1 MSGFWVVMAIHE
13 RLYVVAY
20 DISDPKRWRA
30 IFKTMHGYGD
40 WLQLSV
46 FQCRL
51 TRLRHAEMI
60 ADLDRL
66 IHHGDDHVLIMDL
79 GDADAVEP
87 RVTSLGRNFKPVSN
101 DTVIV

>member
-1 MSGFWVVMAIHE
+1 MTSDE
-13 RLYVVAY
+13 RLFVVAY
-20 DISDPKRWRA
+20 DIRDTRRWRA

-51 TRLRHAEMI
+51 SRVRHAEMI
-60 ADLDRL
+60 ADLDGL
-66 IHHGDDHVLIMDL
+66 IHHSDDHVIILDL
-79 GDADAVEP
+79 GPADGVEP
-87 RVTSLGRNFKPVSN
+87 RVTSLGKDFKPTSN